1 MKITKTK
8 LDGVLLI
15 QPRVF
20 VDQRGYFFEAFNG
33 DYNFKS
39 AQSNVSVSGKSI
51 VRGLHG
57 QRKKPQA
64 KLITV
69 LDGHIFDVVVNLKT
83 GKWIGN
89 NLGPNN
95 QILIPPGYLHGFFTT
110 TDKAIIEYKCSEKYD
125 PKDEIG
131 VIWNDKDLA
140 IEWPAPHPRVSVKD
154 SKLPTW
160 WKVLQTL

>member
-1 MKITKTK
+1 MKITKTNF
-8 LDGVLLI
+8 DGVLLI
-15 QPRVF
+15 LP
-20 VDQRGYFFEAFNG
+20 DIYKDKRGYFFEAFNER
-33 DYNFKS
+33 YNFKS
-39 AQSNVSVSGKSI
+39 AQSNISVSGQA
-51 VRGLHG
+51 VLRGLHG

-64 KLITV
+64 KLVTV

-89 NLGPNN
+89 NLVPNE

-110 TDKAIIEYKCSEKYD
+110 TDRVIVEYKCSERYD

-140 IEWPAPHPRVSVKD
+140 IDWPVPHPKLSVKD
-154 SKLPTW
+154 GKLPTW
-160 WKVLQTL
+160 WEVLQTL